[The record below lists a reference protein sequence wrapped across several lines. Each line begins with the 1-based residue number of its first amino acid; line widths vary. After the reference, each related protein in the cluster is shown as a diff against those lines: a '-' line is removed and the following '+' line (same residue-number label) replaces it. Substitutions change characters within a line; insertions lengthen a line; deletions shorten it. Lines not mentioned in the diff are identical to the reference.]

1 MQPIRFAFAAIAVT
15 LATTA
20 AAVPTSSTYD
30 FSTPTANS
38 HTPVNTSAGWNAT
51 SGTNWG
57 NSLTFTSTGIA
68 IPVTVTAWASTG
80 GVGGFDGTI
89 QSAALTRYGSNEL
102 AITSRSA
109 LTTSG
114 TSVGTSVAATSA
126 GATTNGAMNAE
137 LLNWIPNSAANS
149 NQHAI
154 DNAGGY
160 ESLMFSFTSAVT
172 LKDVS
177 IGFPSTG
184 SSIDSDATV
193 LVYNGVGDPTAG
205 LSTRTYAQLLQNGW
219 QVAGNLLDI
228 ASPTNNGKEALPISS
243 SGLSSKYWM
252 VGAYMAVGSN
262 SMANLN
268 DGHDYVKVSGLTA
281 IRAVP
286 EPDSMALL
294 GIASITLLVRRRK
307 GARPA

>member
-1 MQPIRFAFAAIAVT
+1 MQPIRFAFAAIALT

-20 AAVPTSSTYD
+20 VAVPTASTYS

-57 NSLTFTSTGIA
+57 NSMTFTSTGIA

-80 GVGGFDGTI
+80 GVGGFNGTI
-89 QSAALTRYGSNEL
+89 QSAALTRYGTDEL
-102 AITSRSA
+102 AITSRSSV
-109 LTTSG
+109 TTGGTSTGTSG
-114 TSVGTSVAATSA
+114 AATSA
-126 GATTNGAMNAE
+126 GATTNAAMNAE
-137 LLNWIPNSAANS
+137 LLNWVPNSAANS
-149 NQHAI
+149 NQHAV

-177 IGFPSTG
+177 IGFPGTG
-184 SSIDSDATV
+184 SAVDSDATV
-193 LVYNGVGDPTAG
+193 LVYTGSGDPTAS

-219 QVAGNLLDI
+219 QLAGNLLDI

-252 VGAYMAVGSN
+252 VGAYMAVGGN
-262 SMANLN
+262 SAANLN
-268 DGHDYVKVSGLTA
+268 DGRDYVKVSGLTA
-281 IRAVP
+281 VRAVP
-286 EPDSMALL
+286 EPDSLALL
-294 GIASITLLVRRRK
+294 GIASITLLARRR
-307 GARPA
+307 GARRS